1 MTDMNQ
7 NEKKIKKGFNPA
19 ARRKSRRL
27 LVQAL
32 YQWQMTGQEIH
43 VVESQFLVQ
52 TDLTTQGDIA
62 YFREVLRAIL
72 TQIEQLDA
80 HMASFLD
87 RKVADLDPI
96 ELAVLRLGTYELA
109 QRLDIPYR
117 VAVNESLELAKIFG
131 SPDSYKY
138 VNGILDKVAKQLRT
152 VEIQAE
158 RS

>member
-1 MTDMNQ
+1 MKNVET
-7 NEKKIKKGFNPA
+7 KKVKTSFNPA
-19 ARRKSRRL
+19 ARRKARRF

-32 YQWQMTGQEIH
+32 YQWHMTGHDILTIEH
-43 VVESQFLVQ
+43 QFLTQ
-52 TDLTTQGDIA
+52 PDFTTQSDMA
-62 YFREVLRAIL
+62 YFQEVLRAIIS
-72 TQIEQLDA
+72 QIEQFDA

-87 RKVADLDPI
+87 RKLTDLDPI

-117 VAVNESLELAKIFG
+117 VAMNEALELAKIFG

-138 VNGILDKVAKQLRT
+138 VNGVLDKVAKQLRQ
-152 VEIQAE
+152 VEIQAD